1 MRSDGILD
9 FGTPPNTV
17 KMNITDP
24 YFILYNPSSDLTS
37 SIPVQI
43 ESSTP
48 FSLPT
53 LTLTATA
60 TK

>member
-1 MRSDGILD
+1 M
-9 FGTPPNTV
+9 
-17 KMNITDP
+17 KITDP
-24 YFILYNPSSDLTS
+24 YFILYNSDLDTNS

-53 LTLTATA
+53 LTLTSTA